1 MLRMMKDEEPQKTIS
16 SSDQRSEIVFRDK
29 NRLHINR
36 NGQKKRRKSFDQRQ
50 QDFSETPNSDDKNE

>member
-1 MLRMMKDEEPQKTIS
+1 MMKDEEPQKTIS